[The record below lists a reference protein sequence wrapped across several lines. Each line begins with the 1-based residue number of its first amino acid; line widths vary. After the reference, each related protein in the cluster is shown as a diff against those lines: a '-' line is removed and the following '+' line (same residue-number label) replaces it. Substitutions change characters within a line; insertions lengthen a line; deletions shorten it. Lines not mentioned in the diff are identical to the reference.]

1 MDNID
6 SINMPRSQS
15 PVMLEMRQMAAMAGS
30 GLEFGTIQPAATN
43 SPFFPVEKGPIIS
56 LFSGA

>member
-15 PVMLEMRQMAAMAGS
+15 PVMLEM
-30 GLEFGTIQPAATN
+30 
-43 SPFFPVEKGPIIS
+43 
-56 LFSGA
+56 

>member
-15 PVMLEMRQMAAMAGS
+15 PVMLE
-30 GLEFGTIQPAATN
+30 
-43 SPFFPVEKGPIIS
+43 
-56 LFSGA
+56 

>member
-30 GLEFGTIQPAATN
+30 GLEFGT
-43 SPFFPVEKGPIIS
+43 
-56 LFSGA
+56 